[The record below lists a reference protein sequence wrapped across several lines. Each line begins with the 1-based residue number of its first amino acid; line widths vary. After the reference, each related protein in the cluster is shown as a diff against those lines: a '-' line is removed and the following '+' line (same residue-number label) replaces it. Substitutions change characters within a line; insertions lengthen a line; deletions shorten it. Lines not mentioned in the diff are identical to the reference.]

1 MSVYSNKTG
10 IKSSLKPYC
19 SDNIKRAKTAVL
31 NKVRFTTPKKMGI
44 IESVRVALE
53 EKKNFVCFLVFLR
66 KNVREFPGNSCGKW

>member
-53 EKKNFVCFLVFLR
+53 EKNFHLI
-66 KNVREFPGNSCGKW
+66 KEFAYFILMADLCVSY